1 MINLEHANRL
11 HGTDVYDADG
21 DKIGSV
27 GQVWDDGNGRPA
39 WASVKTGLFG
49 LNESLVPLDSADLRD
64 ERLVVPFDKA
74 KVKDAPNI
82 DASHDEPLQGEDVDK
97 LYQYYGLSWEEN
109 SRAYQAGAATAGA
122 NYTGSEAT
130 YAEGRSAD
138 YTDDRRAG
146 YASDSAE
153 GRAAGYT
160 SDSAAGRADYASDS
174 AVGRADYAEGRASG
188 DDAMTRSEER
198 LNVDTRTEQTGRAR
212 LRKYVVTEQEQVTV
226 PVERE
231 EVRLEREPI
240 TDANRGDALGGPAI
254 TESEHEVTL
263 HAERATVDKEAVPV
277 ERVRLGKETVRDEET
292 VGGEVRKER
301 IEADL
306 PDENGK
312 RNFS

>member
-11 HGTDVYDADG
+11 HGTDVYGVDG

-49 LNESLVPLDSADLRD
+49 LNQSLVPLENADLRD
-64 ERLVVPFDKA
+64 ERLVVPFDKST
-74 KVKDAPNI
+74 VKDAPNI

-97 LYQYYGLSWEEN
+97 LYQYYGLNWEDT
-109 SRAYQAGAATAGA
+109 SRAYRAGAATAGA
-122 NYTGSEAT
+122 NYSGTNTT
-130 YAEGRSAD
+130 YAEGRS
-138 YTDDRRAG
+138 TG
-146 YASDSAE
+146 YAE
-153 GRAAGYT
+153 GRT
-160 SDSAAGRADYASDS
+160 
-174 AVGRADYAEGRASG
+174 ADYAEGRTADYAEGRSTGHAEGRNADYTGGRTSG
-188 DDAMTRSEER
+188 GDAMTRSEER
-198 LNVDTRTEQTGRAR
+198 LNVDTQVEQAGRAR
-212 LRKYVVTEQEQVTV
+212 LRKYVVTEQQQVTV

-240 TDANRGDALGGPAI
+240 TDANRDAALTGPEI

-263 HAERATVDKEAVPV
+263 HAERPAVETEAVPV
-277 ERVRLGKETVRDEET
+277 ERVRLGKDTVREEQT

-306 PDENGK
+306 PDEHG
-312 RNFS
+312 RRDFS

>member
-97 LYQYYGLSWEEN
+97 LYQYYGLSWEDS

-122 NYTGSEAT
+122 NYTGSEST
-130 YAEGRSAD
+130 YSEGRTAGYASDSSAD
-138 YTDDRRAG
+138 YSAGRTAG

-153 GRAAGYT
+153 
-160 SDSAAGRADYASDS
+160 
-174 AVGRADYAEGRASG
+174 GRADYAEGRASG

-198 LNVDTRTEQTGRAR
+198 LNVDTRAEQTGRAR